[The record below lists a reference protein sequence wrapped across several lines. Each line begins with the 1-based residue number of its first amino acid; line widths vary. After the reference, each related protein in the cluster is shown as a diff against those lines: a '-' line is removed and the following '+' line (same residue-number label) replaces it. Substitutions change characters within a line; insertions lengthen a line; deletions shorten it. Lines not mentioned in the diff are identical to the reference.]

1 MSMNDKDTPRAL
13 LSLLDRLIDEDPENQ
28 LELPPTP
35 TEALDKLREGV
46 RRDVE
51 ALLNTRE
58 RCRGWPDVFG
68 EIDESVV
75 GYGIPDFSITSIA
88 GGNWR
93 SIVCRQIEAAIRRF
107 EPRLSMVR
115 VTLPERGDRLDR
127 SARFRID
134 ALLSADPAPEPVSF
148 DTSLE
153 PTTRRVDVITG
164 R

>member
-1 MSMNDKDTPRAL
+1 MSLNDKDTPLAL
-13 LSLLDRLIDEDPENQ
+13 LSVLDRLVDLDPENQ
-28 LELPPTP
+28 AELPPTP
-35 TEALDKLREGV
+35 TEALDRLREGV

-68 EIDESVV
+68 EISESVV
-75 GYGIPDFSITSIA
+75 GYGIPDFSITSIQ

-93 SIVCRQIEAAIRRF
+93 VNVCRQIEAAIRRY

-115 VTLPERGDRLDR
+115 VSLPQDRDGLDR

-134 ALLSADPAPEPVSF
+134 AMLSADPAPEPVSF
-148 DTSLE
+148 DTALD
-153 PTTRRVDVITG
+153 PATRRAKVAAG